1 MNNNGMAKSRKRVI
15 YVTGESGQLG
25 NEIKKASNENS
36 HSFKFLRR
44 EHLDLCSDNSIINVF
59 ENNDFHYFINC
70 AAYTN
75 VEKAEN
81 YPKDADRVNHH
92 AVKLIAEQCDKHD
105 VFLIHISTD
114 YVFDGQSEI
123 PYREDSV
130 CNPINEYGI
139 SKRNGEIAIEE
150 ISPKSIIIRTSW
162 LYSSLGSNFITK
174 IIDRSKKTKKI
185 SVVNDQYGS
194 PTYAADLARTIL
206 KILDQLDLENDNEWP
221 NILHYTNQ
229 GVCSWNEYAKEVF
242 RILNI
247 NCKINEISTKDLDSA
262 LKRPVNTKLDT
273 TKFSETFDIK
283 IPQWETS
290 LEAYLL
296 GK

>member
-1 MNNNGMAKSRKRVI
+1 MSLHQIMNNNGMAKSRKRVI

-139 SKRNGEIAIEE
+139 SKRNG
-150 ISPKSIIIRTSW
+150 
-162 LYSSLGSNFITK
+162 
-174 IIDRSKKTKKI
+174 
-185 SVVNDQYGS
+185 
-194 PTYAADLARTIL
+194 
-206 KILDQLDLENDNEWP
+206 
-221 NILHYTNQ
+221 
-229 GVCSWNEYAKEVF
+229 
-242 RILNI
+242 
-247 NCKINEISTKDLDSA
+247 
-262 LKRPVNTKLDT
+262 
-273 TKFSETFDIK
+273 
-283 IPQWETS
+283 
-290 LEAYLL
+290 
-296 GK
+296 